1 MLSVYPLSSLI
12 IAALACSVVAVI
24 ATFLFCKH
32 EYLSTIRKIRLE
44 EKREVRKWRQKVK
57 FSFQSGYQQGISK
70 GALERNRLYEENQD
84 LRSQIRMEAW
94 LDQRLLSKGAI
105 HGPSEK

>member
-1 MLSVYPLSSLI
+1 MLTVYPLSSVV

-24 ATFLFCKH
+24 ATFIFCKH

-44 EKREVRKWRQKVK
+44 EKRNARKWHQKAK
-57 FSFQSGYQQGISK
+57 LAFQSGYQQGLSK
-70 GALERNRLYEENQD
+70 GALERNALYEENQE

-94 LDQRLLSKGAI
+94 LDQRLLSKGVVSDS
-105 HGPSEK
+105 PKE